1 MLNYETE
8 KKRLDEM
15 KAKADTLK
23 AHSAERWK
31 LNEQIKAQAKILA
44 RAERDKHTIA
54 KSKLDSIKYALG
66 AIIFSGMKE
75 NDFLIMLENKAYN
88 GVKLQYSTLCTLTQ
102 YYNQKFNKNRPMPV
116 QQKEQPTTEQ
126 KQPYTSFGFS

>member
-1 MLNYETE
+1 MLNYENE

-15 KAKADTLK
+15 LEKEKSLK
-23 AHSAERWK
+23 AHSVERWK
-31 LNEQIKAQAKILA
+31 LNEQIKVQRKIVI
-44 RAERDKHTIA
+44 RAEKEKNTIP
-54 KSKLDSIKYALG
+54 KNKLDSVKYALG

-102 YYNQKFNKNRPMPV
+102 FYNQKYNKNRPLPV
-116 QQKEQPTTEQ
+116 QQKEQPKEEI
-126 KQPYTSFGFS
+126 KTSFSFNSFS